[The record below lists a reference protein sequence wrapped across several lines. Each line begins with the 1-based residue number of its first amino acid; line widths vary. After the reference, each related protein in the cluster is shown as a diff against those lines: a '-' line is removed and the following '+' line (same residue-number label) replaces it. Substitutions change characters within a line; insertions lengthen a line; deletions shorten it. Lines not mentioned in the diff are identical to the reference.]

1 MFTPFSVTGCS
12 LELLR
17 VGEQGI
23 ITFCK
28 IEDQKM
34 LNQLL
39 SKGITPGK
47 YITVKQ
53 RFPSLI
59 IKVENTSLS
68 VDTQTARAIYVRIIH
83 H

>member
-1 MFTPFSVTGCS
+1 MFAPFSVTGCS

-28 IEDQKM
+28 IEDEII
-34 LNQLL
+34 LNKLI

-47 YITVKQ
+47 YITVQQ

-59 IKVENTSLS
+59 LKIENTSLS
-68 VDTQTARAIYVRIIH
+68 VNIETARAIYVRIIH

>member
-17 VGEQGI
+17 VGERGI

-28 IEDQKM
+28 SEDKKI

-47 YITVKQ
+47 HITVQQ
-53 RFPSLI
+53 RFTSLI

-68 VDTQTARAIYVRIIH
+68 IDTETAPAIYVRIINN
-83 H
+83 

>member
-28 IEDQKM
+28 IKDETI
-34 LNQLL
+34 LNKLIL
-39 SKGITPGK
+39 MGIKPGK
-47 YITVKQ
+47 SITVQQ
-53 RFPSLI
+53 RLPSLI
-59 IKVENTSLS
+59 LEVGNASFI
-68 VDTQTARAIYVRIIH
+68 VDMETARAIYVRIIKL
-83 H
+83 